1 MAINAPDR
9 PTLNRGAAMQD
20 TDPTVEELQAALDKS
35 RAETRG
41 AFENRALMYAYLYE
55 ELLPV
60 LGREETVALMKRAI
74 YRRGL
79 EVGRKYRAAAQEG
92 DLAEVGNIF
101 CSGSP
106 CAGGLFDPGIEERA
120 DGRIVLRMTSC
131 PLIDA
136 WREVG
141 LPAEEIDTLCEI
153 AAAVDEGTFDG
164 AGLEL
169 RFLSRLGAGEGKC
182 LLDLRVPSDE

>member
-1 MAINAPDR
+1 ME
-9 PTLNRGAAMQD
+9 D
-20 TDPTVEELQAALDKS
+20 TRATAEELQAALDRS

-60 LGREETVALMKRAI
+60 LGVEETVTVMKRAI

-79 EVGRKYRAAAQEG
+79 EVGRKYRDAAQEG
-92 DLAEVGNIF
+92 DLAEVGHIF

-106 CAGGLFDPGIEERA
+106 CAGGLFDPGIEERG

-131 PLIDA
+131 PLVDV
-136 WREVG
+136 WRASG
-141 LPAEEIDTLCEI
+141 LPAAEVDTLCEI
-153 AAAVDEGTFDG
+153 AAAVDEGTFAG
-164 AGLEL
+164 AGLDLE
-169 RFLSRLGAGEGKC
+169 FLSRLGAGEDKC
-182 LLDLRVPSDE
+182 LLDLRIPSDE

>member
-1 MAINAPDR
+1 MDDA
-9 PTLNRGAAMQD
+9 Q
-20 TDPTVEELQAALDKS
+20 PTVEDLQAALEKS
-35 RAETRG
+35 RAETRA

-79 EVGRKYRAAAQEG
+79 EVGRKYRDAAQEG

-106 CAGGLFDPGIEERA
+106 CVGGLFDPGIEERS

-136 WREVG
+136 WRAAG

-153 AAAVDEGTFDG
+153 AAAVDEGTYDG
-164 AGLEL
+164 AGLNL
-169 RFLSRLGAGEGKC
+169 QFLSRLGAGDEKC
-182 LLDLRVPSDE
+182 LLDLRVLAEE